1 MVLPS
6 HIPPLA
12 WGQACALGRGR
23 SFLVPRGAHT
33 LCKGNS
39 PCPDKT
45 RREDPPMVLPSHIP
59 LLEGTEELC
68 GGRGRAAGP
77 AAEPPKRTG
86 GSLARRYGG
95 RPAARMPAP
104 CRGQRGLTFGGGR
117 LVRFWLFCAGTPFSA
132 KILIFCC
139 ISGVIS
145 VI

>member
-6 HIPPLA
+6 H
-12 WGQACALGRGR
+12 
-23 SFLVPRGAHT
+23 F
-33 LCKGNS
+33 
-39 PCPDKT
+39 
-45 RREDPPMVLPSHIP
+45 P
-59 LLEGTEELC
+59 LLAGAEGLC

-77 AAEPPKRTG
+77 AAKPPKRTS

-104 CRGQRGLTFGGGR
+104 CRGQRGLTFGGEK
-117 LVRFWLFCAGTPFSA
+117 LVRFWLFCAGNTFSA

-139 ISGVIS
+139 ISAVIS